1 MQKSIKN
8 RLWEAADNLRAN
20 SELKSSEYSTPV
32 LGLIF
37 LRYAYAKLKK
47 AEEQLKIESGN
58 NLFNNIS
65 PTDYRVRGVLYLPP
79 KARYNYLVNL
89 SKNSNL
95 GQAINYAMELIEKEN
110 KNLAG
115 VLPKNYQ
122 IFEDD
127 MLMSLI
133 HNFANIPINIEGDAF
148 GKIYEYFLGKF
159 AMKEGQK
166 GGEFFTPT
174 SIVKLIV
181 EILEP
186 FHGKIYD
193 PASGSGGMFVQSAK
207 FIAEHKKSNGKNLS
221 LHKISIHGQEKQTE
235 IIKLCKMNL
244 AVHGLEGNIKQGN
257 TFYND
262 LHNSIGKFD
271 FVMANPPFN
280 VSGVDKKKIKT
291 DKRFS
296 LGMHR
301 TNNANYLW
309 IQIFLNALNKKGRAG
324 FVMSNSANDSRNS
337 ELEIRKQLIIENYID
352 IMIAVS
358 SNFFYTVTLP
368 CTLWFI
374 DKHKKNTNR
383 EGKILFI
390 DARNIYKQIDR
401 AHREFIDSQIDYIAY
416 IVKLYRNEKIEKGFV
431 EKTKKTIETNLKYI
445 YKFEKKGRL
454 KKEENQELQNL
465 KCNLEIME
473 TLIKEWKKN
482 FPENKFVNIPG
493 LCKIATLEEIKK
505 QGYSLNPGRY
515 VKIAEKQEDDFDF
528 YKKLD
533 GLNNEFKTLNSKA
546 RELEK
551 KIADNIL
558 EVLKQSI

>member
-1 MQKSIKN
+1 MQKSIEN

-47 AEEQLKIESGN
+47 AEEQIKSEAGN
-58 NLFNNIS
+58 NSSNNIS

-95 GQAINYAMELIEKEN
+95 GQAINYAMELIEREN
-110 KNLAG
+110 KSLAG
-115 VLPKNYQ
+115 ILPKNYQ
-122 IFEDD
+122 IFEND

-207 FIAEHKKSNGKNLS
+207 FIAEHKKNNGKNLAF
-221 LHKISIHGQEKQTE
+221 HKISIYGQEKQTE

-271 FVMANPPFN
+271 FVIANPPFN
-280 VSGVDKKKIKT
+280 VSGVDKNKIKN

-296 LGMHR
+296 LGIHR

-309 IQIFLNALNKKGRAG
+309 IQIFLNALNEKGRAG

-374 DKHKKNTNR
+374 DKHKKDTNR

-401 AHREFIDSQIDYIAY
+401 AHREFIDSQIDYIIY

-431 EKTKKTIETNLKYI
+431 EKTKRIIETNLKYI
-445 YKFEKKGRL
+445 YKLEGKGKL
-454 KKEENQELQNL
+454 SKEETQVLQNL
-465 KCNLEIME
+465 KRDVEIME
-473 TLIKEWKKN
+473 TLIKEWGKD

-505 QGYSLNPGRY
+505 QGYSLNPSRY
-515 VKIAEKQEDDFDF
+515 VKIAEKQENDFDF
-528 YKKLD
+528 YKRLD
-533 GLNNEFKTLNSKA
+533 DLNNEFKTLNSKA

-551 KIADNIL
+551 KIAGNIL
-558 EVLKQSI
+558 KVLKQSI